1 MPPPRVHPAAAGSVR
16 PLQLSRRSSL
26 AALVGIFG
34 TVGVGT
40 TSCTAYDD
48 RPDRPDRPG
57 AGRTSTPTP
66 STFPEADPDVALA
79 ASVLAGE
86 QDMVDRID
94 AAVAAHPALARTLTS
109 ARAVHVKHVE
119 LLTEAGPVAP
129 SATPS
134 PQPGR
139 PRRRPSRARD
149 RASAITT
156 LARHEVRLSLV
167 SRRRASAAESGAF
180 ARVLASMAAA
190 ASQQAAV
197 LQTVIGGPP

>member
-48 RPDRPDRPG
+48 RPDRPG

-66 STFPEADPDVALA
+66 STFLEADPDVALA

-86 QDMVDRID
+86 QDMVHRID

-119 LLTEAGPVAP
+119 LLTEAAPVAP

-139 PRRRPSRARD
+139 PRRRPSRAGD

-190 ASQQAAV
+190 ASQQAV
-197 LQTVIGGPP
+197 LLRAWAGERR